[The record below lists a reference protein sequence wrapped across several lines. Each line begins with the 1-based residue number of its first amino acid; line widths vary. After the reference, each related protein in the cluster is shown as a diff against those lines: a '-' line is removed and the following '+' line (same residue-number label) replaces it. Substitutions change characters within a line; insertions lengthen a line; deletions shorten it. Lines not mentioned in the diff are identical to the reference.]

1 MKLSAIHL
9 YVIKMPLKSPFLTH
23 LGAVTDR
30 EGIIIEV
37 RDEDGVSGFGE
48 GVAFSS
54 PWYTEETVKTSLHML
69 TSFLIPLLEKNQL
82 KHPQEVSGLFKS
94 VRRNHMA

>member
-48 GVAFSS
+48 GVAFR
-54 PWYTEETVKTSLHML
+54 
-69 TSFLIPLLEKNQL
+69 PLGTQRRQL
-82 KHPQEVSGLFKS
+82 KQ
-94 VRRNHMA
+94 AYIC